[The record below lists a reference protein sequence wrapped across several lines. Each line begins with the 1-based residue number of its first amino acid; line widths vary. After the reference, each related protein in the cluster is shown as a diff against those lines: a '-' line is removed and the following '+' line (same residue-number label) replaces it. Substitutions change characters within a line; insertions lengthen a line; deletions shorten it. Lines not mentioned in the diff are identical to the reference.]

1 MLSNHLILCL
11 PLLLPSIF
19 PASGSFPMSQLPT
32 SCDQSIG
39 DSASA
44 SVLPMNIQGWFPLG
58 LTGLLALQYKGL
70 SRDFSS
76 TTVWKHHIFGTQP
89 SLWSNS
95 HIVHDYL
102 PLLVFLMWGE
112 ERGVSKRSGW
122 RGGLGSL
129 PTPFWCWVQRGKHS
143 TLPLLLHSAFVP
155 GSLEMAAGIFF
166 FLFFISVGPESAPT
180 VLLHSYF

>member
-1 MLSNHLILCL
+1 MNWSVNLSVVQSLSHVQIIATPWTAACQAPLSLTISQSLLKFMSTESVMLSNHLILCL

-76 TTVWKHHIFGTQP
+76 TTVWKHQFFVTQP
-89 SLWSNS
+89 SLWSKPLLTS
-95 HIVHDYL
+95 IHDYWKNDS
-102 PLLVFLMWGE
+102 FD
-112 ERGVSKRSGW
+112 
-122 RGGLGSL
+122 
-129 PTPFWCWVQRGKHS
+129 
-143 TLPLLLHSAFVP
+143 
-155 GSLEMAAGIFF
+155 
-166 FLFFISVGPESAPT
+166 
-180 VLLHSYF
+180 